1 MIFIFCHL
9 VDFLYS
15 LGLDCV
21 APSVGNTSR
30 KHVKFFIKTYIVIFC
45 IFSYLPKYSCTITYT
60 CKKSPPPCNHQHA
73 IIIIWIIR
81 YFQLNVFYINF
92 YIWNI
97 TKAKSL
103 SPMSKN
109 ECFDCEYALWKAK
122 CLIMKGD
129 LYIERD

>member
-1 MIFIFCHL
+1 MIPFLLFNWLFVFTRFRICGAKCWQHVWEIFMQEKHIK
-9 VDFLYS
+9 LY
-15 LGLDCV
+15 
-21 APSVGNTSR
+21 
-30 KHVKFFIKTYIVIFC
+30 IKPYVLIFC
-45 IFSYLPKYSCTITYT
+45 IYEFLLKYSCTITYT
-60 CKKSPPPCNHQHA
+60 CKNHHQHA
-73 IIIIWIIR
+73 NYHNLNYWIFSLKFFLYR
-81 YFQLNVFYINF
+81 F

-97 TKAKSL
+97 TKTKSL